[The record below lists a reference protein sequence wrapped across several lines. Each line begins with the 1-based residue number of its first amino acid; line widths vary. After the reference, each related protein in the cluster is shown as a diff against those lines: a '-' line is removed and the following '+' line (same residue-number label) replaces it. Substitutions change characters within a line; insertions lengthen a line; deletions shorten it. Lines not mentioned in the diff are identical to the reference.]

1 MKTNHTKVVE
11 KDATSKEK
19 DFKEQKMCNVCQG
32 FIESG
37 EIPTHEIAPDNWCIC
52 KGFRRTQKEMERIS
66 QEVDWEQGPF
76 ESQDAEELNKEFG
89 VTEYEIKNSN

>member
-19 DFKEQKMCNVCQG
+19 DFKEQK
-32 FIESG
+32 
-37 EIPTHEIAPDNWCIC
+37 
-52 KGFRRTQKEMERIS
+52 RTQKEMERIS
-66 QEVDWEQGPF
+66 QEVVWEQGPF